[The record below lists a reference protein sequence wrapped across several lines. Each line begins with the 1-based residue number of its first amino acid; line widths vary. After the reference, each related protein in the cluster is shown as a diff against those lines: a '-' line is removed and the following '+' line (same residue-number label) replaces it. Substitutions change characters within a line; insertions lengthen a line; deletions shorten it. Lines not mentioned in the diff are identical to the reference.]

1 MIRRGVTEHIL
12 DQLLDNL
19 LVAVESE
26 PQVIDIGRV
35 SGFMQKVRGIYARVP
50 LSTANAITHLQVRNG
65 VI

>member
-50 LSTANAITHLQVRNG
+50 LSTANAIAHLQVRNG